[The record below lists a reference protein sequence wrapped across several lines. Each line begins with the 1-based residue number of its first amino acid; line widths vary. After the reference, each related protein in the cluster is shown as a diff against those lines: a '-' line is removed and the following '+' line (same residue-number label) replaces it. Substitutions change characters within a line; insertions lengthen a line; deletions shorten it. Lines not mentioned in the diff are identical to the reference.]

1 MRDEIDEIKSEK
13 KGRKLNI
20 LNDEIKDQVI
30 CKFNDFKTKIYIL
43 KKTFN
48 FEKERELRLSN
59 KNKINKIE
67 RFKEKLNY

>member
-1 MRDEIDEIKSEK
+1 MKK

-20 LNDEIKDQVI
+20 LNDEIKNQVI
-30 CKFNDFKTKIYIL
+30 CKFNDFKTKIYIK

>member
-30 CKFNDFKTKIYIL
+30 CKFNDFKTKIYI
-43 KKTFN
+43 
-48 FEKERELRLSN
+48 
-59 KNKINKIE
+59 
-67 RFKEKLNY
+67 